1 MMAATVQSIITALAA
16 PMPSSFRVKVNEY
29 MKVEGNSV
37 E

>member
-16 PMPSSFRVKVNEY
+16 PMPSSLRVKVNEY
-29 MKVEGNSV
+29 MNVDGSSV